1 MAVCVLDASCVF
13 PWLFEDEASP
23 AADAMLAVVG
33 RQGAV
38 VPSLWHVEVAN
49 GLGLAERRK
58 RVSPADVH
66 EAVALIRGL
75 ALTTDEMVP
84 AYAFGTV
91 LDLMRSH
98 RVTAYD
104 AVYLELAARLGLPL
118 ATNDR
123 HLRAVANATGVALFE
138 S

>member
-1 MAVCVLDASCVF
+1 VF

-38 VPSLWHVEVAN
+38 VPSLWHVEIAN

-58 RVSPADVH
+58 RVSPAEVQ
-66 EAVALIRGL
+66 EAVALLRGL
-75 ALTTDEMVP
+75 PLVTDEMAP
-84 AYAFGTV
+84 AHAFGTV

-98 RVTAYD
+98 HMTAYD
-104 AVYLELAARLGLPL
+104 AVYLELATRLGLPL

-123 HLRAVANATGVALFE
+123 HLPRVANATGVALLQTNA